1 MWFLTIR
8 MTIFLTFFRRIFA
21 LRQQLSRSD
30 LMPLV
35 WLTGLL
41 IGIGTFAYAHLEGWS
56 WLDALYATIITMTT
70 VGYGDLAPRSPA
82 GRVFAIFFTMIA
94 IGVAGYTISTLA
106 AYSIESR
113 PRKVAAKYRKRRM
126 NRIDALQQHY
136 ILCGADM
143 LGLRIAEEFYLS
155 GTPYIII
162 DPDPE
167 KLKMALLFSHPDYL
181 QQKVQSIVDIAHVDL
196 SYYEEKSLAELGD
209 LLQTP
214 FLLDDPTDDYV
225 LIKAGIERAAGLI
238 AAMPDDRDNLSIVIG
253 ARALAKRAANH
264 HLRIMARTEN
274 VLHMRKLRLA
284 GADTIRIPALMG
296 GLEMALHM
304 TDPEVGNWWYSQIAT
319 KQKGHLQL
327 RQMPLADK
335 PHWVGKTVAQLHETD
350 QLLVL
355 AIKRNEDFLSPPAHD
370 AVLQAADIAIVMG
383 S

>member
-1 MWFLTIR
+1 
-8 MTIFLTFFRRIFA
+8 MTIFLNFFRRIFA
-21 LRQQLSRSD
+21 LRQQLTRSD
-30 LMPLV
+30 LLPPAILTLV
-35 WLTGLL
+35 LL
-41 IGIGTFAYAHLEGWS
+41 AIGAFTYAHLEGWS
-56 WLDALYATIITMTT
+56 WLDALYATVITMTT

-82 GRVFAIFFTMIA
+82 GRLFAIFFTMIA
-94 IGVAGYTISTLA
+94 IGVAGYTISTFA

-113 PRKVAAKYRKRRM
+113 PRKIAARYRKRRM
-126 NRIDALQQHY
+126 NRIAALQQHY

-162 DPDPE
+162 DPDAE
-167 KLKMALLFSHPDYL
+167 QLKRALLFSHPEYL
-181 QQKVQSIVDIAHVDL
+181 QQKLQSIVDIFHVDL

-214 FLLDDPTDDYV
+214 YLLADPTDDYV
-225 LIKAGIERAAGLI
+225 LIQAGIERAAGLI

-253 ARALAKRAANH
+253 ARALSKRGGNH
-264 HLRIMARTEN
+264 TLRIMARTED

-284 GADTIRIPALMG
+284 GADTIRNPALMG

-327 RQMPLADK
+327 RQVSLAER
-335 PHWVGKTVAQLHETD
+335 PAWVGKTVSQLHESE
-350 QLLVL
+350 QLMVL
-355 AIKRNEDFLSPPAHD
+355 AIKRNDDFLSPPAHD
-370 AVLQAADIAIVMG
+370 AVLQATDIAIVMG
-383 S
+383 G